1 MMNLKKTGLFLQVR
15 LNSCRMPGKAL
26 IDLHGKPL
34 IARVME
40 RLSVIPAD
48 VRALLTSSESLP
60 LLKPIS
66 DSLGWDIFAGS
77 SQNVLKRYADAALYY
92 NVDIIIRA
100 TGDNPLLSSEIAMET
115 LDLFNKKRRDL
126 AYLAP
131 IPYGSG
137 VEVISREALLSANE
151 NARLPYQMEH
161 VTPYIYD
168 NKDKFIIACDRYHD
182 DEVARSDVRITIDTR
197 EDYERLNYLLRNI
210 GSATPNLSIISIAR
224 GWDGLKFE
232 KFRRALIILDG
243 ENVGAVKLASEL
255 SYKLSSDFNI
265 FASFKKNNYEYTDLL
280 YNFGVKYVEYDELSS
295 LVTNEGS
302 FDRIAVIAGE
312 TNLEEMRFYKSLGPV
327 VSFGDAGEGGE
338 IADIR
343 IGKSVDESEK
353 NKKYNY
359 YFDESRGRE
368 NITSQEAYSKKI
380 RKILVNFIGED
391 YNKLTRNV
399 SSAFV
404 ELGYDVSYTS
414 DKNTAA
420 SKTDFSALNIP
431 AKNVPSNSIN
441 LNEFDIIATSFNWMF
456 FECVSQGKP
465 VILITSNPVQGQFVK
480 IYDYKYHIS
489 DNDGAGL
496 IEELK
501 VSIEKVIE
509 LMKSDKLCQSEGASI
524 LAEIKNKILNNGINN
539 AAKFIGDWSP
549 STVICPY
556 CCDLDSA
563 LLYRNSLWNMYKCP
577 KCGLYYTINFNE
589 KQNIYVEDYFFDEYK
604 RLYGKTYEED
614 RENIR
619 KLAINRINI
628 LKKYINSGSLL
639 DFGSGMGFFAEYAEE
654 KGYKTTSI
662 DVSSYAVEYMK
673 NKLGLNAICADQ
685 SYLEKSPDFY
695 DVITSFYAIEH
706 IKDFEKMIFLFY
718 QRLNADGVLVLSTP
732 NAAGFS
738 VKWRFEA
745 YIEKHPQD
753 HYRIYSTKF
762 MKSLLKKYNF
772 KNIKINITGIHP
784 ERMVKNQDL
793 LKFKPVTF
801 FLVLISKLFHLGDT
815 FEIYARKK

>member
-243 ENVGAVKLASEL
+243 ENVGAIKLASEL

-280 YNFGVKYVEYDELSS
+280 YNFGVKYVGYDELSS
-295 LVTNEGS
+295 LVTNDGS
-302 FDRIAVIAGE
+302 FDRI
-312 TNLEEMRFYKSLGPV
+312 
-327 VSFGDAGEGGE
+327 
-338 IADIR
+338 
-343 IGKSVDESEK
+343 
-353 NKKYNY
+353 
-359 YFDESRGRE
+359 
-368 NITSQEAYSKKI
+368 
-380 RKILVNFIGED
+380 
-391 YNKLTRNV
+391 
-399 SSAFV
+399 
-404 ELGYDVSYTS
+404 
-414 DKNTAA
+414 
-420 SKTDFSALNIP
+420 
-431 AKNVPSNSIN
+431 
-441 LNEFDIIATSFNWMF
+441 
-456 FECVSQGKP
+456 
-465 VILITSNPVQGQFVK
+465 
-480 IYDYKYHIS
+480 
-489 DNDGAGL
+489 
-496 IEELK
+496 
-501 VSIEKVIE
+501 
-509 LMKSDKLCQSEGASI
+509 
-524 LAEIKNKILNNGINN
+524 
-539 AAKFIGDWSP
+539 
-549 STVICPY
+549 
-556 CCDLDSA
+556 
-563 LLYRNSLWNMYKCP
+563 
-577 KCGLYYTINFNE
+577 
-589 KQNIYVEDYFFDEYK
+589 
-604 RLYGKTYEED
+604 
-614 RENIR
+614 
-619 KLAINRINI
+619 
-628 LKKYINSGSLL
+628 
-639 DFGSGMGFFAEYAEE
+639 
-654 KGYKTTSI
+654 
-662 DVSSYAVEYMK
+662 
-673 NKLGLNAICADQ
+673 
-685 SYLEKSPDFY
+685 
-695 DVITSFYAIEH
+695 
-706 IKDFEKMIFLFY
+706 
-718 QRLNADGVLVLSTP
+718 
-732 NAAGFS
+732 
-738 VKWRFEA
+738 
-745 YIEKHPQD
+745 
-753 HYRIYSTKF
+753 
-762 MKSLLKKYNF
+762 
-772 KNIKINITGIHP
+772 
-784 ERMVKNQDL
+784 
-793 LKFKPVTF
+793 
-801 FLVLISKLFHLGDT
+801 
-815 FEIYARKK
+815 

>member
-1 MMNLKKTGLFLQVR
+1 
-15 LNSCRMPGKAL
+15 MPGKAL
-26 IDLHGKPL
+26 INLHGKPL

-92 NVDIIIRA
+92 EVDIIIRA
-100 TGDNPLLSSEIAMET
+100 TGDNPLLSPEIAMET
-115 LDLFNKKRRDL
+115 LDLFNKKKRDL

-137 VEVISREALLSANE
+137 VEVISKEALLAANE

-168 NKDKFIIACDRYHD
+168 NKDKFVIACDRYHD
-182 DEVARSDVRITIDTR
+182 DEVARADVRITIDTR

-210 GSATPNLSIISIAR
+210 GSAASNLSIISITR

-232 KFRRALIILDG
+232 KFKRALIILDG
-243 ENVGAVKLASEL
+243 EDEAAVKFALEL
-255 SYKLSSDFNI
+255 SYKLSSDFNL
-265 FASFKKNNYEYTDLL
+265 FASFKKNNYEYTDLM
-280 YNFGVKYVEYDELSS
+280 YNFDIKYIEYEELSS
-295 LVTNEGS
+295 IVANEGS
-302 FDRIAVIAGE
+302 FDRIAVIAGD
-312 TNLEEMRFYKSLGPV
+312 TSLNEMKFYKSLGPV
-327 VSFGDAGEGGE
+327 VSLGDKGEGGE
-338 IADIR
+338 IADVR
-343 IGKSVDESEK
+343 IGNRVAASKKNINFNFYFEDTPGPESGADK
-353 NKKYNY
+353 
-359 YFDESRGRE
+359 R
-368 NITSQEAYSKKI
+368 AYSKKI
-380 RKILVNFIGED
+380 RKILVNFTGDD
-391 YNKLTRNV
+391 YIKLTRNV
-399 SSAFV
+399 STAFA
-404 ELGYDVSYTS
+404 ELGYEVSYTS
-414 DKNTAA
+414 DSSIAA
-420 SKTDFSALNIP
+420 SKNDLSALNVP
-431 AKNVPSNSIN
+431 AKIAPSNSLN
-441 LNEFDIIATSFNWMF
+441 LNEFDAIATSFNRIF
-456 FECVSQGKP
+456 FECISQGKP
-465 VILITSNPVQGQFVK
+465 VLLIAANSSQEKFIK
-480 IYDYKYHIS
+480 FYDYKYHIS
-489 DNDGAGL
+489 DKEGAGL
-496 IEELK
+496 IKDLK
-501 VSIEKVIE
+501 VNIEKILE
-509 LMKSDKLCQSEGASI
+509 LMKSHKVYQFEGASI
-524 LAEIKNKILNNGINN
+524 LSEVKNRIFNSGVINVAE
-539 AAKFIGDWSP
+539 FIRDWSP

-563 LLYRNSLWNMYKCP
+563 LLHRNALWNMYKCP

-589 KQNIYVEDYFFDEYK
+589 KQNIYVEDYFFEEYK

-628 LKKYINSGSLL
+628 LKKYINGGLLL

-654 KGYKTTSI
+654 QGYKTTSI
-662 DVSSYAVEYMK
+662 DVSAYAVDYMK

-695 DVITSFYAIEH
+695 DVITSFYVIEH

-738 VKWRFEA
+738 IKRRFET
-745 YIEKHPQD
+745 YVEKHPQD

-762 MKSLLKKYNF
+762 MKSLLKKYKF

-784 ERMVKNQDL
+784 ERMVKNQKL
-793 LKFKPVTF
+793 LKFKSVKF
-801 FLVLISKLFHLGDT
+801 FLVLVSKLFHLGDT